1 MFKRFTAV
9 ILLITLLLA
18 QFSKVFVYAGFEL
31 NQQYI
36 ASVLCENKDKPEMNC
51 NGKCY
56 LMKKLQQAEDKE
68 KKQERDALKK
78 NAGDVFFVR
87 STALLILPLLFT
99 MPDFPGEISFDLP
112 ENNSEIPH
120 PPPSIPFLFS

>member
-1 MFKRFTAV
+1 MLKRFTCF
-9 ILLITLLLA
+9 ILLFTLLLA

-36 ASVLCENKDKPEMNC
+36 AAVLCENKDKPEMHC

-56 LMKKLQQAEDKE
+56 LMKKLKQAEDKE

-78 NAGDVFFVR
+78 TVSDVFFLSAV
-87 STALLILPLLFT
+87 AEPLLPLPVQT
-99 MPDFPGEISFDLP
+99 TAVPVEVSFDLP
-112 ENNSEIPH
+112 EHHSEIPH
-120 PPPSIPFLFS
+120 PPPSGILFLS